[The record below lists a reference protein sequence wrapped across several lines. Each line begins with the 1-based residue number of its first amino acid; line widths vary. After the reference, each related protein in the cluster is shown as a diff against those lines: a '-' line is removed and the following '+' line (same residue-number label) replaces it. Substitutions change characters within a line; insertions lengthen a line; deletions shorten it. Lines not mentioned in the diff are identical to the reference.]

1 MEVDEMVVVDK
12 CPEYKAAMHLIKVAA
27 KIEVFSYGICIINL
41 FLPVIKSKLVI
52 LVVTLG

>member
-27 KIEVFSYGICIINL
+27 KIEVFPMG
-41 FLPVIKSKLVI
+41 FVI
-52 LVVTLG
+52 